1 MAAPLPT
8 FELPPLPTINDKA
21 LEKRAFTHTSYYG
34 RPAAGFEDKADDLS
48 PDYERLEFIGDSVIQ
63 LAVTGLLHEM
73 YPGLRVGPASKL
85 RSALVENAS
94 FAPIS
99 VHYGL
104 PQRLLANPVQAMV
117 LKNTPSVQADIFE
130 AFIGAL
136 YLDQGF
142 DIVRP
147 WLSKLFTPLAEYHCA
162 IIRAQHGHSA
172 ASEPAEASGYLVLL
186 NQALQSQGIANNV
199 EWKFKD
205 VRRAP
210 QQQGDALVGL
220 QALRRGRTLGP
231 GLRIDEKGREERGGE
246 ARRVDAQDR
255 ARRLRWS
262 RCLTICLRA
271 RTRGGLGMVST
282 HYRCITGP

>member
-99 VHYGL
+99 VQYGL

-117 LKNTPSVQADIFE
+117 LKNTQSVQADIFE
-130 AFIGAL
+130 AFIGAF

-142 DIVRP
+142 DVVRP
-147 WLSKLFTPLAEYHCA
+147 WLSELFRPLAEYHYA
-162 IIRAQHGHSA
+162 IIRAQHGHST

-186 NQALQSQGIANNV
+186 NQALQSQGIGNKV
-199 EWKFKD
+199 EWTF
-205 VRRAP
+205 AG
-210 QQQGDALVGL
+210 GDAALKDAPPEM
-220 QALRRGRTLGP
+220 QAQFDAHRGSGSGSKATPLWGCQLFVEGVHWGQGFGP
-231 GLRIDEKGREERGGE
+231 TKKAAKNE
-246 ARRVDAQDR
+246 AAKH
-255 ARRLRWS
+255 A
-262 RCLTICLRA
+262 
-271 RTRGGLGMVST
+271 VST
-282 HYRCITGP
+282 HKTELGGFVGLGV